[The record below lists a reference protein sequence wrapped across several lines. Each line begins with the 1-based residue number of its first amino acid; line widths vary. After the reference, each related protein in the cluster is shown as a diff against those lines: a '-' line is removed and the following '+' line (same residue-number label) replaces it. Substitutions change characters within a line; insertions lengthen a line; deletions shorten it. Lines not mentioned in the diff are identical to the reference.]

1 MILSTLPEQLAELA
15 GMHTDVAVVGG
26 GSAGLALAYHCITDE
41 AGVPVTILEERPKYE
56 NDRTWCFWDF
66 AEITG
71 ELQGLIRHRW
81 HRWLFSGGGEHVIH
95 HSHAHPYCAIA
106 AGDFYQMVRQRI
118 LASDSVHLVTG
129 CRVDA
134 ITRYENGG
142 FVIQTER
149 GTLRCRRVIDTRPP
163 YPEYL
168 VGMTDATARQIPE
181 KLAGTPIF
189 QVFLGYEVETE
200 RPCFDP
206 TTAWLMTDMKSDG
219 DGLRFVYMLPYTK
232 TSALIEYTLFS
243 TKFMVP
249 VQLHDACAQA
259 VSELCGTGGYTV
271 VRREGAVLPMG
282 LLLKPGHG
290 NHWLQAGIGGGALR
304 ASTGYAFIRTQRW
317 AAACAAALGAGR
329 PALPHHEDGRIM
341 HYLDQ
346 LFLDVLSV
354 KPGRARQMFMGMAQ
368 NLPADCF
375 ARFMMEQST
384 WRDYPRVIRAMPAQP
399 FITRFLARL
408 VGR

>member
-1 MILSTLPEQLAELA
+1 MKMTVP
-15 GMHTDVAVVGG
+15 
-26 GSAGLALAYHCITDE
+26 
-41 AGVPVTILEERPKYE
+41 GVFGI
-56 NDRTWCFWDF
+56 F

-232 TSALIEYTLFS
+232 TSALIDTRCSQRNSWYRCSSMT
-243 TKFMVP
+243 P
-249 VQLHDACAQA
+249 V
-259 VSELCGTGGYTV
+259 
-271 VRREGAVLPMG
+271 
-282 LLLKPGHG
+282 
-290 NHWLQAGIGGGALR
+290 LR
-304 ASTGYAFIRTQRW
+304 QCLSS
-317 AAACAAALGAGR
+317 AALVGIRWCEGR
-329 PALPHHEDGRIM
+329 GR
-341 HYLDQ
+341 YC
-346 LFLDVLSV
+346 
-354 KPGRARQMFMGMAQ
+354 PW
-368 NLPADCF
+368 DC
-375 ARFMMEQST
+375 
-384 WRDYPRVIRAMPAQP
+384 
-399 FITRFLARL
+399 
-408 VGR
+408 